1 VTDEKKK
8 LEKDDELKELIRTP
22 FTVRQALKNYERL
35 SDEEVIARFQGGD
48 LTAFDVIVARYK
60 QPLIQYVIQFVG
72 ETSDAEDIVQDTFVK
87 VFRRKQAY
95 QSIAKF
101 STWLYTVAG
110 NFAKSELRKR
120 KRQAQQSISSLT
132 ENDPYF
138 EVMETRAAA
147 DEMTDRQ
154 FKKDI
159 LRKAIQRLPKRFQDV
174 IRLRE
179 IEHLS
184 YDEIAARTKLS
195 LGTVKSRVN
204 RARLRLQKELKHV
217 REK

>member
-1 VTDEKKK
+1 MTDEKKK
-8 LEKDDELKELIRTP
+8 PDKDDELKELIRTP

-35 SDEEVIARFQGGD
+35 SDEEVIARFQSGD

-95 QSIAKF
+95 RSIAKF

-217 REK
+217 GEK

>member
-1 VTDEKKK
+1 
-8 LEKDDELKELIRTP
+8 
-22 FTVRQALKNYERL
+22 
-35 SDEEVIARFQGGD
+35 
-48 LTAFDVIVARYK
+48 
-60 QPLIQYVIQFVG
+60 
-72 ETSDAEDIVQDTFVK
+72 
-87 VFRRKQAY
+87 
-95 QSIAKF
+95 
-101 STWLYTVAG
+101 
-110 NFAKSELRKR
+110 
-120 KRQAQQSISSLT
+120 
-132 ENDPYF
+132 
-138 EVMETRAAA
+138 METRAAA

>member
-95 QSIAKF
+95 RSIAKF

>member
-1 VTDEKKK
+1 MTDEKKK

>member
-1 VTDEKKK
+1 MTDEKKK

-87 VFRRKQAY
+87 IFRRKQAY
-95 QSIAKF
+95 RSIAKF

>member
-1 VTDEKKK
+1 MSDEKKK

-87 VFRRKQAY
+87 IFRRKQAY
-95 QSIAKF
+95 RSIAKF

>member
-1 VTDEKKK
+1 MTDEKKK

-95 QSIAKF
+95 RSIAKF

>member
-1 VTDEKKK
+1 MNDDKKQK
-8 LEKDDELKELIRTP
+8 LEKNDLKELIRTP
-22 FTVRQALKNYERL
+22 FSVREALKKYERL
-35 SDEEVIARFQGGD
+35 SDEDVIGLFQNGD
-48 LTAFDVIVARYK
+48 LKAFDVIVARYK
-60 QPLIQYVIQFVG
+60 QPLTQYVVQFVG
-72 ETSDAEDIVQDTFVK
+72 EPSDAEDIVQDTFVK
-87 VFRRKQAY
+87 VFRSKQAY
-95 QSIAKF
+95 RSIAKF

-120 KRQAQQSISSLT
+120 KRQAQQSISSLMET
-132 ENDPYF
+132 DHYF
-138 EVMETRAAA
+138 EVMETRASA
-147 DEMTDRQ
+147 DELTDRK

-159 LRKAIQRLPKRFQDV
+159 LKKAIHRLPKRFQDV

-184 YDEIAARTKLS
+184 YGEIAERTKLS

-204 RARLRLQKELKHV
+204 RARLKLRQELKHV